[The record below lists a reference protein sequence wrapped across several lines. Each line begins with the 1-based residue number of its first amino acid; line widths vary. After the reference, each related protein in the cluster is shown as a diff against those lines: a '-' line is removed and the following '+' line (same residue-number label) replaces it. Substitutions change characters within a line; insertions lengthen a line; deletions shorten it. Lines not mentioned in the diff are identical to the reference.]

1 MKTVA
6 VIFGG
11 KSQEH
16 DVSCRS
22 ALAVLNH
29 LDRTMFTPV
38 RFGIN
43 KQGDWLLFEGSDEDI
58 TNGEW
63 EAQAGGQGLADFIS
77 MCRRRIIDVVFPVLH
92 GPNGEDG
99 TIQGLFEMLDIPY
112 VGCGVLSSAASMDKE
127 YTKLLVSTTDVP
139 QCRYRSVSRYDFNR
153 LDQEKLCADIG
164 ADLGY
169 PCFVKPANAG
179 SSVGI
184 SKAENEMGLTA
195 ALAKALIYDSKAVVE
210 EFVRGSEIECA
221 VLGNDDPEASG
232 VGEVVPCNDF
242 YDFDAKYN
250 RGDDS
255 VIRIPAELNPD
266 LAQKIRGYAI
276 KVYKVMGCSGLSRI
290 DFFCDKETGT
300 IVFNELNT
308 LPGFTVIS
316 MYSKLWAERGVTFEN
331 LVSMLINLAFDRYNG
346 RQRKY

>member
-11 KSQEH
+11 QSQEH
-16 DVSCRS
+16 EVSCRS
-22 ALAVLNH
+22 ALAVLNN
-29 LDRTMFTPV
+29 LDRTQYTPV

-43 KQGDWLLFEGSDEDI
+43 KDGSWLLYEGMDEDI
-58 TNGEW
+58 TNGQW
-63 EAQAGGQGLADFIS
+63 QAKANDQGLGIFAK
-77 MCRRRIIDVVFPVLH
+77 MCTSGQIDCVFPVLH

-99 TIQGLFEMLDIPY
+99 TIQGFFEMLDVPY
-112 VGCGVLSSAASMDKE
+112 VGCGVLSSAASMDKV
-127 YTKLLVSTTDVP
+127 YTKTIVSTTSVP
-139 QCRYRSVSRYDFNR
+139 QCKFVSVRRADMVTSKEQVFD
-153 LDQEKLCADIG
+153 EISSKLG
-164 ADLGY
+164 F

-184 SKAENEMGLTA
+184 SKVDDITGLED
-195 ALAKALIYDSKAVVE
+195 ALNTALIYDSKAIVE
-210 EFVRGSEIECA
+210 EFVKGSEIECA
-221 VLGNDDPEASG
+221 VLGNDSPKASG

-242 YDFDAKYN
+242 YDYDAKYN

-255 VIRIPAELNPD
+255 RISIPADLDPM
-266 LAQKIRGYAI
+266 LAQKIREYAI
-276 KVYKVMGCSGLSRI
+276 LVYKAMDCSGLSRI
-290 DFFCDKETGT
+290 DFFCDKETGN

-316 MYSKLWAERGVTFEN
+316 MYAKLWAQEGVSFAE
-331 LVSMLINLAFDRYNG
+331 LVSTLIDLAFDRHKS